1 MLLGVTQKMGFEVE
15 EEVILVNLSEI
26 MEMMKG
32 ITEGKLIAIVETCKR
47 IAKKHKVKGYCSL
60 TTGIYIITVAI
71 AAKKQQRKIEV

>member
-32 ITEGKLIAIVETCKR
+32 ITEGKLITIVETRKR

-60 TTGIYIITVAI
+60 ITGIHIITI
-71 AAKKQQRKIEV
+71 ANEAEKQQRKIEV